1 MSARRIGLRCNS
13 ADTVTCVYGA
23 STRRLEPNTSATIPE
38 VTTPGDLGDEITA
51 FLRSMRRENVSP
63 NTIATYGTA
72 CRIFAEWLM
81 ERG

>member
-1 MSARRIGLRCNS
+1 
-13 ADTVTCVYGA
+13 
-23 STRRLEPNTSATIPE
+23 
-38 VTTPGDLGDEITA
+38 
-51 FLRSMRRENVSP
+51 MRRENVSP